1 MRDELLPLAFG
12 KNAFG
17 VVAFLRT
24 CVKEGFPFDVFAL
37 ARLRALAEEP
47 EDACRVAVDDRV
59 VHPDV
64 LSRETVCVGVAF
76 HHGAVADDEFDFSG
90 FQIDAPQA
98 VGVRIGGMNVLAQN
112 GVGIAVA
119 AARNAGK
126 VQADRPFAVRR
137 DGVNGQF
144 IASDDSFAELVNP
157 RDEPSFALFVI
168 VEDEA
173 VRTVFEEEFHAAL
186 LVTPRA
192 GGDQRFIM
200 SFQVDQ
206 SDFRPFSAC
215 RQPLNLRGLHD
226 QMLCEV
232 AVPRVPVIISEEIVS
247 VVGRQFSPV
256 VLAADLRFHFA
267 LLLCLFV

>member
-1 MRDELLPLAFG
+1 MSLISPVSRLMRHRPSA
-12 KNAFG
+12 
-17 VVAFLRT
+17 
-24 CVKEGFPFDVFAL
+24 
-37 ARLRALAEEP
+37 
-47 EDACRVAVDDRV
+47 
-59 VHPDV
+59 
-64 LSRETVCVGVAF
+64 
-76 HHGAVADDEFDFSG
+76 SG
-90 FQIDAPQA
+90 S
-98 VGVRIGGMNVLAQN
+98 
-112 GVGIAVA
+112 A

-206 SDFRPFSAC
+206 ADFRPFAA
-215 RQPLNLRGLHD
+215 RGQTLNLWSFHD
-226 QMLCEV
+226 EMLCDV
-232 AVPRVPVIISEEIVS
+232 AVPRVAVVIPEEIVT
-247 VVGRQFSPV
+247 VVRRQFSPV
-256 VLAADLRFHFA
+256 VLAADLRFHLRFSLFIRINK
-267 LLLCLFV
+267 LL